1 VFRGEDQINKLM
13 KSGFYSPLRK
23 WILAAE
29 AKRQPPSSYPIAM
42 LAFVATIVCGFTQ
55 GSVSAENSFPDPS
68 VATQTPRLPSTG
80 IDQMP
85 ASEGQST
92 RNETVESLLRA
103 AAIEYIL
110 SGGSASLDRELA
122 LYEKYVVDYY
132 DQGPKSDDEIRADIT
147 QLRRRWPSRVYQ
159 VRRVV
164 STEYDSKEDIGT
176 VVVQYTYEV
185 SNGVKRKT
193 GQMETFLVF
202 GTVSKQPRVIL
213 VSEHNVR

>member
-1 VFRGEDQINKLM
+1 VLRGEDQINKLM
-13 KSGFYSPLRK
+13 KSGFYSSLRK
-23 WILAAE
+23 WILAVE
-29 AKRQPPSSYPIAM
+29 AKRQPPSSYLIAM

-55 GSVSAENSFPDPS
+55 GPVFAENAFPDPS
-68 VATQTPRLPSTG
+68 VATETPRL
-80 IDQMP
+80 

-147 QLRRRWPSRVYQ
+147 RLRRRWPSRVYQ
-159 VRRVV
+159 IRRIV
-164 STEYDSKEDIGT
+164 STEFDSKEDIGT
-176 VVVQYTYEV
+176 VVVQYNYEV

-213 VSEHNVR
+213 VTEHNVR

>member
-1 VFRGEDQINKLM
+1 VLRGEDQINKLM
-13 KSGFYSPLRK
+13 KSGFYSSLRK
-23 WILAAE
+23 WILAVE
-29 AKRQPPSSYPIAM
+29 AKRQPPSSYLIAM

-55 GSVSAENSFPDPS
+55 GPVFAENAFPDPS
-68 VATQTPRLPSTG
+68 VATETPRL
-80 IDQMP
+80 

-122 LYEKYVVDYY
+122 LYEKYVMDYY

-147 QLRRRWPSRVYQ
+147 RLRRRWPSRVYQ
-159 VRRVV
+159 IRRIV
-164 STEYDSKEDIGT
+164 STEFDSKEDIGT
-176 VVVQYTYEV
+176 VVVQYNYEV

-213 VSEHNVR
+213 VTEHNVR

>member
-13 KSGFYSPLRK
+13 KSGFYSSLRK
-23 WILAAE
+23 WILAVE
-29 AKRQPPSSYPIAM
+29 AKRQPPSSYLIAM

-55 GSVSAENSFPDPS
+55 GPVFAENAFPDPS
-68 VATQTPRLPSTG
+68 VATETPRL
-80 IDQMP
+80 

-147 QLRRRWPSRVYQ
+147 RLRRRWPSRVYQ
-159 VRRVV
+159 IRRIV
-164 STEYDSKEDIGT
+164 STEFDSKEDIGT
-176 VVVQYTYEV
+176 VVVQYNYEV

-213 VSEHNVR
+213 VTEHNVR

>member
-1 VFRGEDQINKLM
+1 M
-13 KSGFYSPLRK
+13 KSKFCSPLRNL
-23 WILAAE
+23 ILAIE
-29 AKRQPPSSYPIAM
+29 AKRQGWLLPSSYPTAIR
-42 LAFVATIVCGFTQ
+42 AFVAIIAYGFNL
-55 GSVSAENSFPDPS
+55 GPVSAEDLFPDSS
-68 VATQTPRLPSTG
+68 VVTQTPRKVASG

-85 ASEGQST
+85 TNEGQSK
-92 RNETVESLLRA
+92 RNETIENLLRA
-103 AAIEYIL
+103 AATEYIL
-110 SGGSASLDRELA
+110 SGGSPSLDRELA
-122 LYEKYVVDYY
+122 LYDEYVVDYY

-147 QLRRRWPSRVYQ
+147 ELRRRWPSRVYQ

-164 STEYDSKEDIGT
+164 STEYNSKEDIGT

>member
-1 VFRGEDQINKLM
+1 VLRGEDQINKLM
-13 KSGFYSPLRK
+13 KSGFYSSLRK
-23 WILAAE
+23 WILAVE
-29 AKRQPPSSYPIAM
+29 AKRQPPSSYLIAM

-55 GSVSAENSFPDPS
+55 GPVFAENAFPDPS
-68 VATQTPRLPSTG
+68 VATETPRL
-80 IDQMP
+80 

-147 QLRRRWPSRVYQ
+147 RLRRRWPSRVYQ
-159 VRRVV
+159 IRRIV
-164 STEYDSKEDIGT
+164 STEFDSKEDIGT
-176 VVVQYTYEV
+176 VVVQYNYEV
-185 SNGVKRKT
+185 SNGIKRKT

-213 VSEHNVR
+213 VTEHNVR

>member
-1 VFRGEDQINKLM
+1 VLRGEDQINKLM
-13 KSGFYSPLRK
+13 KSGFYSSLRK
-23 WILAAE
+23 WILAVE
-29 AKRQPPSSYPIAM
+29 AKRQPPSSYLIAM

-55 GSVSAENSFPDPS
+55 GPVFAENAFPDPS
-68 VATQTPRLPSTG
+68 VATETPRL
-80 IDQMP
+80 

-147 QLRRRWPSRVYQ
+147 RLRRRWPSRVYQ
-159 VRRVV
+159 IRRIV

-176 VVVQYTYEV
+176 VVVQYNYEV
-185 SNGVKRKT
+185 SNGIKRKT

-213 VSEHNVR
+213 VTEHNVR